1 MDQHWE
7 VREQVQVQV
16 QVLTCLRA
24 HLAPQLLPMVRL
36 VLRRTIDLYRLL
48 RPMQRLLQCH
58 AWGGRGQ
65 QSGAA
70 REVGSVLQAPQA
82 LQR

>member
-1 MDQHWE
+1 M
-7 VREQVQVQV
+7 QVQAQG
-16 QVLTCLRA
+16 LMCLLA
-24 HLAPQLLPMVRL
+24 HLAPQLLPLVR
-36 VLRRTIDLYRLL
+36 RAHRQTIDLYRLL
-48 RPMQRLLQCH
+48 VSMQQLLQCH

-82 LQR
+82 LQRWQRPRRW